1 MPNTAISEVISGFV
15 EVTDGDIQTSLV
27 LWKFCSF
34 LCQCFYM
41 ECNENWTI
49 RGGFDSRRNP
59 ARCST
64 RLREISFYL
73 CSRCK
78 IKGMLKNT
86 EKNHYF
92 QRKYVEGISVDLSA
106 PAWVLSEG
114 IQGKVRWLWWEDF
127 EFIFI
132 LFIICVMMMTVLIF
146 IYNDNAW
153 VSHKKWVCLSV
164 WHVLSS
170 LFRGVCLSVC
180 LWRFIPAFSRGV
192 SVCLSFILT
201 FSPKIWIHEDVHVMW
216 IIVLMELSAGS
227 AKRDI
232 D

>member
-1 MPNTAISEVISGFV
+1 MLAHLKWVDIGINMPNTAISEVISGFV

-78 IKGMLKNT
+78 IKGMLHFQKKIIIFRENMLKASLLICLPLLGFSQREFKAKFDDCG
-86 EKNHYF
+86 EK
-92 QRKYVEGISVDLSA
+92 I
-106 PAWVLSEG
+106 
-114 IQGKVRWLWWEDF
+114 
-127 EFIFI
+127 
-132 LFIICVMMMTVLIF
+132 
-146 IYNDNAW
+146 
-153 VSHKKWVCLSV
+153 
-164 WHVLSS
+164 LSS
-170 LFRGVCLSVC
+170 SSYYSLFVWWWWQCWSLYIMTMRG
-180 LWRFIPAFSRGV
+180 
-192 SVCLSFILT
+192 
-201 FSPKIWIHEDVHVMW
+201 
-216 IIVLMELSAGS
+216 
-227 AKRDI
+227 
-232 D
+232 

>member
-1 MPNTAISEVISGFV
+1 
-15 EVTDGDIQTSLV
+15 
-27 LWKFCSF
+27 
-34 LCQCFYM
+34 
-41 ECNENWTI
+41 
-49 RGGFDSRRNP
+49 
-59 ARCST
+59 
-64 RLREISFYL
+64 
-73 CSRCK
+73 
-78 IKGMLKNT
+78 MLHFQK
-86 EKNHYF
+86 KNHYF
-92 QRKYVEGISVDLSA
+92 QSKYVEDISVDLSA
-106 PAWVLSEG
+106 PSWVLSEG

-180 LWRFIPAFSRGV
+180 LWRFIPTIRG
-192 SVCLSFILT
+192 VCLSDCLLSSLS
-201 FSPKIWIHEDVHVMW
+201 SPKIWIHEDVHVMW

-227 AKRDI
+227 VKRDV

>member
-1 MPNTAISEVISGFV
+1 MLAHLKWVDIGIYMPNTAISEGIIGFV

-41 ECNENWTI
+41 EGNENWTI

-78 IKGMLKNT
+78 IKGMLQNT

-114 IQGKVRWLWWEDF
+114 IQGKVRWLRWEDF
-127 EFIFI
+127 EYIFK
-132 LFIICVMMMTVLIF
+132 LFTICVMMMMT
-146 IYNDNAW
+146 IYILWCSVTKNEHFLKRPVCQGGFMVFGW
-153 VSHKKWVCLSV
+153 FPWFFKVVSWFFMVFG
-164 WHVLSS
+164 W
-170 LFRGVCLSVC
+170 F
-180 LWRFIPAFSRGV
+180 P
-192 SVCLSFILT
+192 
-201 FSPKIWIHEDVHVMW
+201 
-216 IIVLMELSAGS
+216 
-227 AKRDI
+227 
-232 D
+232 